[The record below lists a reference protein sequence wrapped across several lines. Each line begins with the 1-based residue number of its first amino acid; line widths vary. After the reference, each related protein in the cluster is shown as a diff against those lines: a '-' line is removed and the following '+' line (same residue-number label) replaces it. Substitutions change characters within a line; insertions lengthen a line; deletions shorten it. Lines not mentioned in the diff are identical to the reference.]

1 MHIARTKAALIAAA
15 VAVGLVATAC
25 SSDRDNGDD
34 GGGGGDGG
42 AATERFIFGTSQDPG
57 SLDPSLESD
66 GETFRISRQ
75 VLETLLDHESGT
87 LELTGGL
94 AETWESNPEGTE
106 WTFNLRE
113 GVTFHDGDELTGEV
127 VCANFDRWYN
137 WTGALQTN
145 ALSYYW
151 QAKFG
156 GFANNEDPETPESN
170 YAGCEADGLTATIS
184 IKEPSANFP
193 GAFSLAA
200 FSIHSPTSLAAYEGD
215 EASGEGANLSRPA
228 YSDDPTKIAGTGPFK
243 YESWDQGAGEV
254 TISRFDDYWGEKAGV
269 DEVVFRAIG
278 DEGTRRQALISGEIH
293 GYDLVAPGDIAQLE
307 DAGMQVPVR
316 EVYNLFYMAMTQES
330 HEALGDL
337 KVRQAIAHA
346 LDRQGLVDTQLPEG
360 GVIADQFVPLT
371 DAGHSDEV
379 PQYEY
384 DPQKAKDL
392 LAEAGWEDLELEFCY
407 PTETSRPYMPSSD
420 SLFEV
425 LKADLQAAGIT
436 IKDKPM
442 QWNPDYL
449 DSTRAGDCPLY
460 MLGWTGD
467 FNDSYN
473 FLGTWFAGYS
483 EEWGFRNDEIFDALA
498 VASKEPDPETRTEMY
513 KDINV
518 MVMEY
523 LPGVPISS
531 SPPSIAFAADVNP
544 PKVSALTQE
553 KFAEVSFK

>member
-1 MHIARTKAALIAAA
+1 MHIARSKAALIAAA
-15 VAVGLVATAC
+15 VAVGLLATAC
-25 SSDRDNGDD
+25 GSDRDNGDD
-34 GGGGGDGG
+34 SGGGD
-42 AATERFIFGTSQDPG
+42 AATERFIFGTSQNPG

-94 AETWESNPEGTE
+94 AETWDSNPEGTE

-113 GVTFHDGDELTGEV
+113 GVKFHDGDELTADV
-127 VCANFDRWYN
+127 VCANFERWYN
-137 WTGALQTN
+137 WTGPLQTN
-145 ALSYYW
+145 ALAYYW
-151 QAKFG
+151 RAKFG
-156 GFANNEDPETPESN
+156 GFADNEDPETPEAN
-170 YAGCEADGLTATIS
+170 YAGCESDGALTAV
-184 IKEPSANFP
+184 IKINEPSANFP

-200 FSIHSPTSLAAYEGD
+200 FSIHSPTSLEAYAGD

-228 YSDDPTKIAGTGPFK
+228 YSDDPSKIAGTGPFQYK
-243 YESWDQGAGEV
+243 SWNQGASEV
-254 TISRFDDYWGEKAGV
+254 TLSRFDDYWGEKAGV
-269 DEVVFRAIG
+269 DELVFRAMG

-293 GYDLVAPGDIAQLE
+293 GYDLVAPGDISVLE
-307 DAGMQVPVR
+307 AEGMQVPVR
-316 EVYNLFYMAMTQES
+316 EVYNLFYLAFTQEA
-330 HEALGDL
+330 HEALENL
-337 KVRQAIAHA
+337 QVRQAIAHA

-360 GVIADQFVPLT
+360 GVTADQFVPVT
-371 DAGHSDEV
+371 DDGHSDQV
-379 PQYEY
+379 PAYDY
-384 DPQKAKDL
+384 DPEKAKSL
-392 LAEAGWEDLELEFCY
+392 LADAGYADLQLEFCY

-425 LKADLQAAGIT
+425 LKADLQAAGIS
-436 IKDKPM
+436 IVDKPM

-449 DSTRAGDCPLY
+449 DSTRNGDCPLY
-460 MLGWTGD
+460 VLGWTGD

-483 EEWGFRNDEIFDALA
+483 AEWGFRNDEIFDALA
-498 VASKEPDPETRTEMY
+498 VASKEPDPETRVAMY

-518 MVMEY
+518 TIMEF

-531 SPPSIAFAADVNP
+531 SPPSIAFAANVNP

-553 KFAEVSFK
+553 NFSEVSFK